1 METKNLE
8 SVFMISVLTVG
19 NENVFIVRDKTTQ
32 VVSTT
37 SDSSLLGELLLNS
50 HLKIDKTIAD
60 EQLPPNMK

>member
-8 SVFMISVLTVG
+8 TVYMISVLTVG

-37 SDSSLLGELLLNS
+37 SDSSVLGQLLLKS
-50 HLKIDKTIAD
+50 HLQIDKTIAD
-60 EQLPPNMK
+60 EQLPPNMQ

>member
-8 SVFMISVLTVG
+8 SVYMISVLTVG

-37 SDSSLLGELLLNS
+37 SDSSVLGELLLNS

-60 EQLPPNMK
+60 EQLPPNMQ